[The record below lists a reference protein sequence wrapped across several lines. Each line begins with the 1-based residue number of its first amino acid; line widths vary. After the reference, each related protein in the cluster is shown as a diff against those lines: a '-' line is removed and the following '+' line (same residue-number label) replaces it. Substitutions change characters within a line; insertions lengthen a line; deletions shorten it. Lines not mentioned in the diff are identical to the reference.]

1 MKRKKRF
8 ARWLSIKEGGR
19 VRSADMRLG
28 FVNILHFLHPD
39 ATGGVTVQLCEVEDE
54 HDLDE
59 EAGFRA
65 AVTEGCAALGWTR
78 TEWDFKFP
86 HEPLDQGIMPILCR
100 PKGSTPALEAFQ

>member
-1 MKRKKRF
+1 VKFSSREKKKRF
-8 ARWLSIKEGGR
+8 ARGLSIKEGGR

-28 FVNILHFLHPD
+28 FVYPD

-78 TEWDFKFP
+78 SEWDFKFP
-86 HEPLDQGIMPILCR
+86 HQDGGQGVMLILCKLR
-100 PKGSTPALEAFQ
+100 GSTPAVEAFQ